1 MRKRLEKLVIE
12 FVGFDLDQVINLT
25 DTELIVE
32 VLEVLTDK
40 VEELDG
46 HTHTIN

>member
-25 DTELIVE
+25 DTELIVA

-46 HTHTIN
+46 HSHTIN